1 MATNYHL
8 QLCQVVH
15 KKSSVK
21 MVKLV
26 VIYPVLLPYV
36 LLVFCARLAQM
47 GQEITSSG
55 SGVIIR
61 LIFSLLAAPFALRF
75 LHAY

>member
-1 MATNYHL
+1 ME
-8 QLCQVVH
+8 
-15 KKSSVK
+15 
-21 MVKLV
+21 MKLV
-26 VIYPVLLPYV
+26 VFYPVLPPYV
-36 LLVFCARLAQM
+36 LLVFCARPAQT